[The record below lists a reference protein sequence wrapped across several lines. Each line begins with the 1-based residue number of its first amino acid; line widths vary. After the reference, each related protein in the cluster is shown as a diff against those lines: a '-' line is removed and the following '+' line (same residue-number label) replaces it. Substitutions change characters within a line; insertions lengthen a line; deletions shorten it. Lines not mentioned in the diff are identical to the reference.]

1 MKNNLKKLLKNKM
14 NRNIYKIYE
23 IRQDVENIDV
33 YQIFQHLFLKNNL
46 NNKKYTLIKVK
57 YIKRIVKMI
66 F

>member
-1 MKNNLKKLLKNKM
+1 MKNNLKELLKNKM

-46 NNKKYTLIKVK
+46 NNKKYTID
-57 YIKRIVKMI
+57 I
-66 F
+66 FFN

>member
-46 NNKKYTLIKVK
+46 KNKKYTID
-57 YIKRIVKMI
+57 I
-66 F
+66 FFN

>member
-46 NNKKYTLIKVK
+46 NDKKYTID
-57 YIKRIVKMI
+57 I
-66 F
+66 FFN

>member
-33 YQIFQHLFLKNNL
+33 YQIFQHLFLK
-46 NNKKYTLIKVK
+46 IS
-57 YIKRIVKMI
+57 
-66 F
+66 

>member
-33 YQIFQHLFLKNNL
+33 YQIFQHFFLKNNL
-46 NNKKYTLIKVK
+46 NNKKYTID
-57 YIKRIVKMI
+57 I
-66 F
+66 FFN